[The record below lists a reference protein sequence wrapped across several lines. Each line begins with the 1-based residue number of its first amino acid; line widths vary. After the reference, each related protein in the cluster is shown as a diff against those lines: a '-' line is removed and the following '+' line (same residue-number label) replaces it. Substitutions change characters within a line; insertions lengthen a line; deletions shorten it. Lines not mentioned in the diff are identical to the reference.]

1 MNLFYQMH
9 FFDMLKR
16 MQRPKV
22 SILMAAWNRARFLGR
37 SVQSIQLQTFRDW
50 ELIITD
56 DGSTDE
62 TPQVVRR
69 LVEGDKR
76 IIYVRLD
83 HLGRIAKV
91 SNAGVRRA
99 CGEYVAILDDDDWW
113 VVDDKL
119 EKQVKFLDT
128 HPEYVG
134 CGGGLILVDEAGRE
148 TGRVLKPE
156 HDEDI
161 RKYALIANP
170 MANATALFR
179 RADAEKIGWYD
190 ETMLQFADWDFWL
203 KMGHEGK
210 LYNFPEYFMCY
221 RMWGGGMS
229 FARQKETAASAR
241 RIVFRHRKSY
251 PNFSLAFLYVA
262 AYSIYAYFPELIR
275 RTMNPWFSRLKKIIF
290 ANRKH

>member
-1 MNLFYQMH
+1 
-9 FFDMLKR
+9 MLKS
-16 MQRPKV
+16 MQPPKV
-22 SILMAAWNRARFLGR
+22 SILMAAWNRAKFLERSVR
-37 SVQSIQLQTFRDW
+37 SVQSQTFHDW

-62 TPQVVRR
+62 TPEVAARFSK
-69 LVEGDKR
+69 EDKR
-76 IIYVRLD
+76 IIYIRLN
-83 HLGRIAKV
+83 HIGRIAKV

-99 CGEYVAILDDDDWW
+99 RGEYIAILDDDDWW
-113 VVDDKL
+113 ATDGKL
-119 EKQVKFLDT
+119 EKQVKFLDS
-128 HPEYVG
+128 HLEYVG

-170 MANATALFR
+170 MANATTLFR
-179 RADAEKIGWYD
+179 RVVAEKIGWYD

-203 KMGHEGK
+203 KMGLQGK

-241 RIVFRHRKSY
+241 RIIFLCRKSY
-251 PNFSLAFLYVA
+251 PNFSLALAYVM
-262 AYSIYAYFPELIR
+262 AYSAYVYLPLGIR
-275 RTMNPWFSRLKKIIF
+275 RITHAWLSRLKKTIF
-290 ANRKH
+290 SSKNISRS